1 MYSQESFRV
10 FSEIGALQQVML
22 HRPGKELD
30 RLTNENRDQ
39 LLFDEL
45 IWLDLAQREHD
56 SFARILREV
65 GTEVLYFEDCLATVI
80 EDKQIRTQF
89 VRETLAMEALDRRI
103 TDCMTEF
110 FMSVPSKRL
119 AKHFIEG
126 YSREEAKDICNS
138 SLSLIG
144 KASYGS
150 EFLIHPIPNLY
161 FQRDPA
167 ITIAN
172 GIILGQMTFE
182 ARRREP
188 LYWKYITKYHPRFKD
203 MKIIFGDKP
212 DEVWPQRIEGGDV
225 LALSDKVIAV
235 GVSQRTAPTSVQRL
249 GRELSKQTS
258 IKRVLAFEIPAM
270 RYCMHL
276 DTVFTMAD
284 TDKFTLFP
292 PLRDH
297 LKMWQLDYDDDG
309 TIRKLT
315 SKPDWERA
323 LAESLELE
331 KIHVIEMRGTN
342 DAETY
347 REQWNDGCNALAVAP
362 GKVVAY
368 NRNTNS
374 NALLRD
380 NGIEVLELDGSE
392 LGRGRGGPR
401 CMSMPLNRLPIK

>member
-1 MYSQESFRV
+1 MYSSETFCV
-10 FSEIGALQQVML
+10 FSEIGALKQVML

-30 RLTNENRDQ
+30 RLTNENRDE

-56 SFARILREV
+56 SFADILRGV
-65 GTEVLYFEDCLATVI
+65 GTEVLYFEDCLAEVI

-119 AKHFIEG
+119 AQHFIEG
-126 YSREEAKDICNS
+126 YSREEAKEICDS

-144 KASYGS
+144 KVSSGS

-167 ITIAN
+167 ITISN

-188 LYWKYITKYHPRFKD
+188 LYWKYITKYHPRFKG

-249 GRELSKQTS
+249 GRELAKQTT
-258 IKRVLAFEIPAM
+258 IKRILAFEIPHM

-284 TDKFTLFP
+284 VDKFTMFP
-292 PLRDH
+292 PLRNH
-297 LKMWQLDYDDDG
+297 LKVWQLDYNDDG
-309 TIRKLT
+309 TLRKLT
-315 SKPDWERA
+315 GWQDWEKA
-323 LAESLELE
+323 LAESLGLDR
-331 KIHVIEMRGTN
+331 IQVIEMQAEN
-342 DAETY
+342 DAATY

-362 GKVVAY
+362 GKVIAY

-374 NALLRD
+374 NKLLRD

-401 CMSMPLNRLPIK
+401 CMSMPLNRADIK

>member
-1 MYSQESFRV
+1 MYSDEAFCV
-10 FSEIGALQQVML
+10 FSEIGKLKQVML

-30 RLTNENRDQ
+30 RLTNENRDE

-56 SFARILREV
+56 AFAKLLRGV
-65 GTEVLYFEDCLATVI
+65 GTEVLYFEDCLADVI

-119 AKHFIEG
+119 AQHFVEG
-126 YSREEAKDICNS
+126 YSREEAKEICNS

-144 KASYGS
+144 RVSNGS

-167 ITIAN
+167 VTVSN
-172 GIILGQMTFE
+172 GIILCQMTFE

-188 LYWKYITKYHPRFKD
+188 LYWKYITKYHPRFKN

-249 GRELSKQTS
+249 GRELAKQTS
-258 IKRVLAFEIPAM
+258 IKRILAFEIPAM

-297 LKMWQLDYDDDG
+297 LKVWQLDYNDDG
-309 TIRKLT
+309 TLRKLT
-315 SKPDWERA
+315 AKTSCEKA
-323 LAESLELE
+323 LAESLELD
-331 KIHVIEMRGTN
+331 KVHIIDMWGAN

-347 REQWNDGCNALAVAP
+347 REQWNDGCNVLAVAP
-362 GKVVAY
+362 GKVIAY

-374 NALLRD
+374 NRLLRE
-380 NGIEVLELDGSE
+380 NGIEVMELDGSE

-401 CMSMPLNRLPIK
+401 CMSMPLNRATIK

>member
-1 MYSQESFRV
+1 MYSDETFCV
-10 FSEIGALQQVML
+10 FSEIGELKQVML

-30 RLTNENRDQ
+30 RLTNENRDR

-56 SFARILREV
+56 SFASILRKN
-65 GTEVLYFEDCLATVI
+65 GTEVLYFEDCLADVI

-119 AKHFIEG
+119 AQHFIEG
-126 YSREEAKDICNS
+126 YSREEAKEICDS

-144 KASYGS
+144 RVSYGS

-167 ITIAN
+167 VTVST
-172 GIILGQMTFE
+172 GIILCQMTFE

-188 LYWKYITKYHPRFKD
+188 LYWKYITKYHPRFKG

-225 LALSDKVIAV
+225 LALGDNVVAV

-249 GRELSKQTS
+249 GRELSKQTT
-258 IKRVLAFEIPAM
+258 IKRILAFEIPAM

-276 DTVFTMAD
+276 DTVFTMVD
-284 TDKFTLFP
+284 KDKFTLFP
-292 PLRDH
+292 PLKEH
-297 LKMWQLDYDDDG
+297 LKVWQLDYNDDG
-309 TIRKLT
+309 TLRKLT
-315 SKPDWERA
+315 AKPDWQKA
-323 LAESLELE
+323 LAESLGQDN
-331 KIHVIEMRGTN
+331 IHIIEMQGAN

-347 REQWNDGCNALAVAP
+347 REQWNDGCNALTVAP
-362 GKVVAY
+362 GKVIAY

-374 NALLRD
+374 NRLLRD
-380 NGIEVLELDGSE
+380 NGITVLELDGSE

-401 CMSMPLNRLPIK
+401 CMSMPLNRVLLK